1 MQVDALEIPESTLDK
16 IERKH
21 GVTFD
26 EVQEMLFAGQPAIRR
41 GHDGRYYFFGQTE
54 AGRYLW
60 AVLAPKDGDPGT
72 WTVITARDMSDSERR
87 SYRR

>member
-1 MQVDALEIPESTLDK
+1 MQVDALEILESTLDK

-54 AGRYLW
+54 AGR
-60 AVLAPKDGDPGT
+60 P
-72 WTVITARDMSDSERR
+72 
-87 SYRR
+87 